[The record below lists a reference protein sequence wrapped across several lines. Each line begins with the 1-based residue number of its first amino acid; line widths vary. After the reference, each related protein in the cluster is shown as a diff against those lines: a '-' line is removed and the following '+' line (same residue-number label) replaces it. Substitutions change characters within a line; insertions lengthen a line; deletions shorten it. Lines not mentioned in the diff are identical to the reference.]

1 MQRKLESILSC
12 PYFFCYL
19 EFLLCLY
26 LLNSNVKNVELDF
39 DIMSKRKDE
48 TISKLEHSYYENND
62 FKENERLKA
71 DKERLEKEFKQSL
84 LQISK
89 F

>member
-1 MQRKLESILSC
+1 M
-12 PYFFCYL
+12 
-19 EFLLCLY
+19 
-26 LLNSNVKNVELDF
+26 ELDF

-71 DKERLEKEFKQSL
+71 DKERLEKEFKQSF